1 MAILQE
7 NAFRE
12 REARLKKFWE
22 DNQIYRFEDQAGSP
36 IYSVDRLST

>member
-22 DNQIYRFEDQAGSP
+22 DNQIYRFKIDPTLDNLRA
-36 IYSVDRLST
+36 ST